1 MFQSHR
7 LLILPFLLLLTLTF
21 GLQGCAILSTVGDAI
36 SDAHGNTVAYFN
48 VYYNAKKIFVEAETE
63 LLEAEKVNRSKGLPS
78 LAEAGVPAALKQK
91 FNVVID
97 KCSNI
102 LAFHSNSAL
111 VDDALFLIGKS
122 YYYQAEYVKAERKF
136 TELLTQYPGSDM
148 RLESHLWLLR
158 SMARLNRHEEVL
170 QQMPLFIES
179 VKKESELVGE
189 AYLVMGLC
197 YEAMN
202 DVPKAIEYYEKGVDL
217 AEGAI
222 LRADGQK
229 ALADLFFRSEEYK
242 LAATA
247 YLKLRVVATD
257 PYVEYYALLQTSRSY
272 RLLGNYDASFQLID
286 DLLDDFR
293 FNQYMDVI
301 LLERARVLVA
311 RGDYQDAVAEYM
323 HVDTTYSRT
332 EAGARAAY
340 ERAQLLEEKVG
351 DYSSA
356 WVAYAR
362 AGVGTIAEVSINGR
376 RKSHA
381 FNKYFESRKEI
392 AKLDSLI
399 GVVTDRSNEIDSVG
413 AKSESHVLDADS
425 LSTLRAKVNYTLG
438 ELFYS
443 ELSHIDSSLSYYHQ
457 AIDVYQDSAVTPRA
471 FFVLAD
477 IARIAP
483 EKSRKNPEQWY
494 RLLAGQYPNSPY
506 GIEARRILG
515 ELVVTS
521 QKDPAA
527 DMYRDAE
534 LKVESARF
542 KEAIQDLQQLK
553 DLYPTSSFAAKS
565 LYTTGWVYE
574 HRLLQPDSA
583 LVYYKLLLE
592 RYGNSL
598 YAFAVKPKVT
608 AQEVPVL
615 PDTAGTKRD
624 STLQQQAPVVKD
636 DIEEP
641 AVKPPPAT
649 TTGRR
654 KEKEDQ

>member
-1 MFQSHR
+1 MLRSHR
-7 LLILPFLLLLTLTF
+7 LLILPFFLLTLTS
-21 GLQGCAILSTVGDAI
+21 GLSGCAILSTVGDAI
-36 SDAHGNTVAYFN
+36 SDAYGNTVAYFN
-48 VYYNAKKIFVEAETE
+48 VYYNANRTFVEAEAE

-78 LAEAGVPAALKQK
+78 LTEVGVPTPIKQK

-111 VDDALFLIGKS
+111 VDNALFLIGKS

-136 TELLTQYPGSDM
+136 TELLAQYSGSDL
-148 RLESHLWLLR
+148 RFESHLWLLR
-158 SMARLNRHEEVL
+158 SMTKLNRHEEVL
-170 QQMPLFIES
+170 QQIPLFIES

-197 YEAMN
+197 YEAVN
-202 DVPKAIEYYEKGVDL
+202 DLPKAIEYYEKGVDL
-217 AEGAI
+217 AENAI

-257 PYVEYYALLQTSRSY
+257 PYVEYYALLQTSKSY

-301 LLERARVLVA
+301 LLERARVLVS
-311 RGDYQDAVAEYM
+311 RGDYQDAAAEYL

-376 RKSHA
+376 RKSQA
-381 FNKYFESRKEI
+381 FNKYFESRKEV
-392 AKLDSLI
+392 ARLDSLI
-399 GVVTDRSNEIDSVG
+399 DLAGQSREIDSTVTQS
-413 AKSESHVLDADS
+413 AAQTLNADS
-425 LSTLRAKVNYTLG
+425 LSKLRAKVHYTLG

-443 ELSHIDSSLSYYHQ
+443 EVSHIDSSLSYYHQ
-457 AIDVYQDSAVTPRA
+457 AIDLYQDSAVTPRA

-477 IARIAP
+477 IAGIAP

-494 RLLAGQYPNSPY
+494 RLLAGQYPNSSY

-534 LKVESARF
+534 RKVENARY
-542 KEAIQDLQQLK
+542 KEAIRDLQQVK
-553 DLYPTSSFAAKS
+553 DLFPASSFAAKS
-565 LYTTGWVYE
+565 LYTTGWIYE
-574 HRLLQPDSA
+574 NRLLQPDSA
-583 LVYYKLLLE
+583 LVYYKVLLE
-592 RYGNSL
+592 LYGNSL
-598 YAFAVKPKVT
+598 YASAVKLKVT
-608 AQEVPVL
+608 VQEVPVS
-615 PDTAGTKRD
+615 PDTVLTKPD
-624 STLQQQAPVVKD
+624 STLQQLVPVVRED
-636 DIEEP
+636 LE
-641 AVKPPPAT
+641 KPVLKLPAT
-649 TTGRR
+649 GQTTSRR
-654 KEKEDQ
+654 KE

>member
-1 MFQSHR
+1 MFRSHR
-7 LLILPFLLLLTLTF
+7 LLILPFLLLTLTS
-21 GLQGCAILSTVGDAI
+21 GLSGCAILSTVGDAI
-36 SDAHGNTVAYFN
+36 SDAYGNTVAYFN
-48 VYYNAKKIFVEAETE
+48 AYYNANRTFIEAETE

-78 LAEAGVPAALKQK
+78 LAEAGIPAAVKQK

-122 YYYQAEYVKAERKF
+122 YYYQTEYVKAERKF
-136 TELLTQYPGSDM
+136 TELLAQYAGSDL
-148 RLESHLWLLR
+148 RFESHLWLLR
-158 SMARLNRHEEVL
+158 SMTKLNRHEEVL
-170 QQMPLFIES
+170 QQIPLFIES

-197 YEAMN
+197 YEAVN
-202 DVPKAIEYYEKGVDL
+202 DLPKALEYYEKGVDL
-217 AEGAI
+217 AENPI

-247 YLKLRVVATD
+247 YLKLRAVATD
-257 PYVEYYALLQTSRSY
+257 PYVEYYALLQTSKSY

-340 ERAQLLEEKVG
+340 ERAQLLEEQVG

-376 RKSHA
+376 RKSNA

-399 GVVTDRSNEIDSVG
+399 GVVTDRSNEIDSVD
-413 AKSESHVLDADS
+413 AKSNSYVLDTDS
-425 LSTLRAKVNYTLG
+425 LSKLRAKVYYTLG

-483 EKSRKNPEQWY
+483 EKSSKNPEQWY
-494 RLLAGQYPNSPY
+494 RLLAGQYPNSSY

-515 ELVVTS
+515 EVVVTS

-534 LKVESARF
+534 RKVENARY
-542 KEAIQDLQQLK
+542 KEAIQDLRRLNNR
-553 DLYPTSSFAAKS
+553 YPTSSFAAKS
-565 LYTTGWVYE
+565 LYTTGWIYE
-574 HRLLQPDSA
+574 NRLLQPDSA
-583 LVYYKLLLE
+583 LAYYKALIDL
-592 RYGNSL
+592 YGNSL
-598 YAFAVKPKVT
+598 YASAVKLKVT
-608 AQEVPVL
+608 VQEVPVS
-615 PDTAGTKRD
+615 PDTVRTKPD
-624 STLQQQAPVVKD
+624 STLQQPAPVVRED
-636 DIEEP
+636 LE
-641 AVKPPPAT
+641 KPVLKLPAT
-649 TTGRR
+649 GQTTSRR
-654 KEKEDQ
+654 KE

>member
-1 MFQSHR
+1 MFRSR
-7 LLILPFLLLLTLTF
+7 CLSILPFLLLLTLTF
-21 GLQGCAILSTVGDAI
+21 GLQGCAILSTVGDVIAN
-36 SDAHGNTVAYFN
+36 AYGNTVAYFN
-48 VYYNAKKIFVEAETE
+48 VYYNANKIFVEAETE
-63 LLEAEKVNRSKGLPS
+63 LFEAEKVNRSKGLPS

-136 TELLTQYPGSDM
+136 TELLAQYPGSDM

-158 SMARLNRHEEVL
+158 SMAKLNRHEDVL
-170 QQMPLFIES
+170 QQVPLFIES
-179 VKKESELVGE
+179 AEKDSELVGE
-189 AYLVMGLC
+189 AYLIMGFS

-202 DVPKAIEYYEKGVDL
+202 DLPKAIEYYEKG
-217 AEGAI
+217 AELTEDDN
-222 LRADGQK
+222 LRANGQK
-229 ALADLFFRSEEYK
+229 ALADLFFRTDEYK
-242 LAATA
+242 LAAAA
-247 YLKLRVVATD
+247 YLKLRVMAPD
-257 PYVEYYALLQTSRSY
+257 PYMEYTALLQTSKSY
-272 RLLGNYDASFQLID
+272 RMLGNYDASLHLVD

-301 LLERARVLVA
+301 LLERARVLAA
-311 RGDYQDAVAEYM
+311 RGEYQDAAAEYVR
-323 HVDTTYSRT
+323 VDTTYSRT
-332 EAGARAAY
+332 EAGARAAF
-340 ERAQLLEEKVG
+340 ERAQLLEDKVG
-351 DYSSA
+351 DYSAA

-362 AGVGTIAEVSINGR
+362 AGVGTIAELSANGR
-376 RKSHA
+376 RKSNA

-392 AKLDSLI
+392 VRLDSLI
-399 GVVTDRSNEIDSVG
+399 AFEADRSGKSDS
-413 AKSESHVLDADS
+413 AATKSVTQVLNADS
-425 LSTLRAKVNYTLG
+425 LAQLRAKVCYTLG

-443 ELSHIDSSLSYYHQ
+443 ELNQIDSSLASYHQ
-457 AIDVYQDSAVTPRA
+457 AIEVYQDSTVTPRA

-477 IARIAP
+477 IARVAP
-483 EKSRKNPEQWY
+483 QKSAKTSKQWY
-494 RLLAGQYPNSPY
+494 QLLAGRYPHSLY
-506 GIEARRILG
+506 GIEARKLIG
-515 ELVVTS
+515 ELVVTKQS
-521 QKDPAA
+521 DPAA
-527 DMYRDAE
+527 NLYRDAE

-624 STLQQQAPVVKD
+624 STLQQQVPVVKD
-636 DIEEP
+636 DIEKP